1 MKIEIKLFAVLSV
14 GRFKA
19 ETQEFSA
26 GTSVEQVVKHL
37 GFAEGDVGIVLIN
50 GKHGS
55 IQDSLNDGDVLS
67 LLPLMDG
74 G

>member
-1 MKIEIKLFAVLSV
+1 MKIEIKLFAALSV
-14 GRFKA
+14 GRFKV
-19 ETQEFSA
+19 ETQDFSA

-37 GFAEGDVGIVLIN
+37 GFVEGDVGIVLIN

>member
-1 MKIEIKLFAVLSV
+1 MKIEIKLFAALSV
-14 GRFKA
+14 GRFKT
-19 ETQEFSA
+19 ETQEFPA
-26 GTSVEQVVKHL
+26 EMCVEQIVNHL

-55 IQDSLNDGDVLS
+55 VQDTLDDGDVLS

>member
-1 MKIEIKLFAVLSV
+1 MKIEIKLFAALSV

-19 ETQEFSA
+19 ETQEFA
-26 GTSVEQVVKHL
+26 AETCVEQVVKHL

-50 GKHGS
+50 GKHATT
-55 IQDSLNDGDVLS
+55 QDSLNDGDVLS